1 MNNFIW
7 SATNYISDSKE
18 QIQQQFHTSGNHG
31 NHTAGKASSRDAS
44 RLVSLSPRD
53 NFS

>member
-31 NHTAGKASSRDAS
+31 NLTAGKASSRDAS
-44 RLVSLSPRD
+44 SLVSLSSHE
-53 NFS
+53 NVS